1 MFIFSLLNNKVLFY
15 LDLFF
20 FSCNVFDKCLF
31 LIKNIKKKKTF
42 NKIYNNFMSIEC
54 YTTKL

>member
-31 LIKNIKKKKTF
+31 LIKNIKKKKHLIKF
-42 NKIYNNFMSIEC
+42 IIILC
-54 YTTKL
+54 L